1 MYQRNGEKSRSHGN
15 RNQEAHTLAFWKNPR
30 PPSEGG
36 WGVTG
41 RKLEGKQ
48 RNQQWRRAGWSLP
61 TLLPRA
67 LRLLYKTWF
76 AIFGRAKV
84 ACQSLVLQHCPPPQA
99 LGSSSSC
106 SLMLYWEDYVFLL
119 NITFPRDRGG
129 QPVIRK
135 PLSSPAF
142 LLMLLY
148 LHRNRPWLK
157 ALQVPI

>member
-1 MYQRNGEKSRSHGN
+1 MRGLCKLIANVAKEWGEK
-15 RNQEAHTLAFWKNPR
+15 QEPWQQEPR
-30 PPSEGG
+30 GPHVGL
-36 WGVTG
+36 
-41 RKLEGKQ
+41 LEKP
-48 RNQQWRRAGWSLP
+48 LP
-61 TLLPRA
+61 TLRGRVRSNWEKTRGEAEESAGEKGRLEPTDPPA
-67 LRLLYKTWF
+67 TGSRLLYRTWF

-84 ACQSLVLQHCPPPQA
+84 ACQSLVLQLCPPPQA

-106 SLMLYWEDYVFLL
+106 SLMLYWEHYVFLL

-148 LHRNRPWLK
+148 LHRNGP
-157 ALQVPI
+157 